1 MQVKLVASAAS
12 AASASKSADSITH
25 ASWNAKAA
33 ARCVPLRDALMQECS
48 RCSSITGTCLCR
60 VAQGVLKR
68 IERPLQHSLQ
78 KLLTVMMEAP
88 AGLPAGLRGQGYNL
102 IYEVSR
108 AACTS
113 SGGSDALQHACF
125 QLLDA

>member
-1 MQVKLVASAAS
+1 M
-12 AASASKSADSITH
+12 
-25 ASWNAKAA
+25 
-33 ARCVPLRDALMQECS
+33 RDALIQGCP
-48 RCSSITGTCLCR
+48 RCSSNTATCLCR

-108 AACTS
+108 EVPAQAVVAVMPRS
-113 SGGSDALQHACF
+113 MHAC
-125 QLLDA
+125 LLAWVDCMKHARAVPGVTCLLHACDMPPADPL

>member
-1 MQVKLVASAAS
+1 MCLMQV
-12 AASASKSADSITH
+12 
-25 ASWNAKAA
+25 
-33 ARCVPLRDALMQECS
+33 CP
-48 RCSSITGTCLCR
+48 RCSSITATCLRR

-102 IYEVSR
+102 IYQVSR
-108 AACTS
+108 QVPAQAMAAVMPRS
-113 SGGSDALQHACF
+113 MHAC
-125 QLLDA
+125 LLAWANCLKHARAVHVVSCLLHACEVPPADPLYT